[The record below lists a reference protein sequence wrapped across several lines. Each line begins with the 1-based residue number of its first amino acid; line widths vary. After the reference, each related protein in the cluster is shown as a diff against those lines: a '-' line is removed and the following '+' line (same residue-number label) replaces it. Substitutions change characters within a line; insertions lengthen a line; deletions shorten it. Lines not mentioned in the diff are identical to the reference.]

1 MGTNFYARIIPSKQR
16 KEEIKKL
23 IDSNDFDAITK
34 AVKETYGTFET
45 CVENAQ
51 VQGEIHLGK
60 CSGGWKFL
68 WNPNMH
74 VIRNG
79 HHEMISPNEGHTIYI
94 WVKDP
99 NTAFYVYPLTKQGI
113 KNFIDRED
121 VEVFDEYGEKQD
133 KEEFFDMAVNWVT
146 WRDRKTGEIKEAW
159 DSKTYHEEAK
169 ERIYTCDNELVRYL
183 SEHGTE
189 FISESRT
196 DFYSDGLR
204 FATTIE
210 FS

>member
-1 MGTNFYARIIPSKQR
+1 MGTNFYARIIPSRQR

-23 IDSNDFDAITK
+23 IDSNDFKAITE
-34 AVKETYGTFET
+34 AVKDTYGTFET
-45 CVENAQ
+45 YVDTAL
-51 VQGEIHLGK
+51 VQGEVHLGK
-60 CSGGWKFL
+60 RSGGWKFL

-74 VIRNG
+74 IIRNG
-79 HHEMISPNEGHTIYI
+79 HLEEQEIEKGHTFSRYI
-94 WVKDP
+94 PEP

-121 VEVFDEYGEKQD
+121 VEVFDEYGDKQD

-146 WRDRKTGEIKEAW
+146 WKDHKTGKIKEAW
-159 DSKTYHEEAK
+159 DSKTYHEETK

-204 FATTIE
+204 FATIID